1 VLRRLGSVGSV
12 GSKGRQANLD
22 SAGRYAG
29 ARPATA
35 PAYTH
40 TSGLVVCDRASPRP
54 RAPPRLDIPNG
65 TALDRLS
72 ATRQASSQSTEYLNA
87 GGLRG
92 APSTERCSSIPGA
105 RLMAAELVAVSGSRA
120 LRSAPRAGARPV
132 VAWRRGPLARSQY
145 HGTADSRVPARPGA
159 SSRSAPAPPGTAPR
173 RRRGRRVARAST
185 AMGCQQAGK
194 SRPSTRSASRELGRS
209 LGLARVKGW
218 PPLHSLESRVLSPS
232 MIRACGSI
240 IAARV
245 TCVLSCVRHRPL

>member
-1 VLRRLGSVGSV
+1 MLRRLGSVGSV

-87 GGLRG
+87 GGLRSG
-92 APSTERCSSIPGA
+92 RYIRYGNRQTTTRT
-105 RLMAAELVAVSGSRA
+105 AAM
-120 LRSAPRAGARPV
+120 
-132 VAWRRGPLARSQY
+132 
-145 HGTADSRVPARPGA
+145 T
-159 SSRSAPAPPGTAPR
+159 
-173 RRRGRRVARAST
+173 
-185 AMGCQQAGK
+185 K
-194 SRPSTRSASRELGRS
+194 
-209 LGLARVKGW
+209 GLSW
-218 PPLHSLESRVLSPS
+218 P
-232 MIRACGSI
+232 C
-240 IAARV
+240 
-245 TCVLSCVRHRPL
+245 